1 MTLDNAANPE
11 LQIKKEKKITKET
24 ATKKDGDTKPADTE
38 DEDGELAADDAAAKV
53 DPIRS
58 ESINI
63 LRDLIEFSR
72 TPPATAS
79 TERPPPPRNSGT
91 AAGYSARRVM
101 LLAPRIASSVERT
114 CESSF
119 SCV

>member
-1 MTLDNAANPE
+1 
-11 LQIKKEKKITKET
+11 
-24 ATKKDGDTKPADTE
+24 
-38 DEDGELAADDAAAKV
+38 V

-79 TERPPPPRNSGT
+79 TEKTT
-91 AAGYSARRVM
+91 AASK
-101 LLAPRIASSVERT
+101 
-114 CESSF
+114 
-119 SCV
+119 